1 MNNPWLGVGE
11 AADGEEAGSARGQAE
26 VPSATCLH
34 GRGQAGFSEEE
45 RAGGSSDLT
54 LGGLILGIAIG
65 LTMDITGLIR
75 GHTIAILGIG
85 IQDTGTGSGD
95 DSPAYS
101 PILKQQTQATALR
114 CPLFSSDDTC
124 RRRLP

>member
-11 AADGEEAGSARGQAE
+11 AADGEEAGSARGQVE
-26 VPSATCLH
+26 VPSATYHH
-34 GRGQAGFSEEE
+34 GRDQAGFSEEE

-85 IQDTGTGSGD
+85 IRGTGD

-101 PILKQQTQATALR
+101 PSFKATNASYSVTVSPVLKR
-114 CPLFSSDDTC
+114 
-124 RRRLP
+124 

>member
-1 MNNPWLGVGE
+1 MNNSWLGVGE
-11 AADGEEAGSARGQAE
+11 AADGEEAGSARGQVE
-26 VPSATCLH
+26 VPSATYHH
-34 GRGQAGFSEEE
+34 GRDQAGFSEEE

-85 IQDTGTGSGD
+85 IQDTGTG

-101 PILKQQTQATALR
+101 PLLKQQTQATALR

-124 RRRLP
+124 RQRLP

>member
-11 AADGEEAGSARGQAE
+11 AADGEEAGSARGQVEA
-26 VPSATCLH
+26 PSATCHH
-34 GRGQAGFSEEE
+34 GRDQAGFSEEE

-85 IQDTGTGSGD
+85 IQDTGTGDGLTSLFPSFKAANASYSVTV
-95 DSPAYS
+95 SPV
-101 PILKQQTQATALR
+101 LKR
-114 CPLFSSDDTC
+114 
-124 RRRLP
+124 

>member
-11 AADGEEAGSARGQAE
+11 AADGEEAGSARGQVE
-26 VPSATCLH
+26 VPSATYHH
-34 GRGQAGFSEEE
+34 GRDQAGFSEEE

-85 IQDTGTGSGD
+85 IQDTGTGDGLTSLFPYFKATNASYSVTV
-95 DSPAYS
+95 SPV
-101 PILKQQTQATALR
+101 LKR
-114 CPLFSSDDTC
+114 
-124 RRRLP
+124 

>member
-26 VPSATCLH
+26 APSATCLH
-34 GRGQAGFSEEE
+34 GRDQVGFSEEE

-75 GHTIAILGIG
+75 GHTTAILGIG
-85 IQDTGTGSGD
+85 TQDTGTGSGD
-95 DSPAYS
+95 GLTSLFPYFKATNASYSVTVSPV
-101 PILKQQTQATALR
+101 LKR
-114 CPLFSSDDTC
+114 
-124 RRRLP
+124 